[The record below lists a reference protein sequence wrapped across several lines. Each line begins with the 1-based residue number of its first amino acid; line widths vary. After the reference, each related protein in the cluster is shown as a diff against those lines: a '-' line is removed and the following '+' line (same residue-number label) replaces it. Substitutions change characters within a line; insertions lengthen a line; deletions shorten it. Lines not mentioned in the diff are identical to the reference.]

1 MAIGKQATF
10 PMPQS
15 LPKKRKRIV
24 ATMPTVD
31 TSFDVPEDIR
41 EGLDSGQYERVGGVI
56 RDLDTKQIV
65 AWLRENQPGKVVN
78 FDYSFHHFLPF
89 LGVLNLAVSVG
100 GFALVLGRLKSI
112 EDQLRG
118 LNNVTSQVNQKID
131 FQCYANLTAAIQ
143 QANSA
148 FLMSNPQNRHS
159 SAMQAIDRLLVAEH
173 YFSSLFDEQEK
184 IHKTTDFESN
194 GRHLLSTICL
204 AYTAEALCYMELDE
218 PQVAISRVT
227 EAYEQLRQRCE
238 RFCYLLLMKYDAPY
252 LHPYIMDADEQKDVL
267 SHVWGIYQWRSRQFH
282 MSQII
287 REQNQKFID
296 QPNLYTKK
304 ADWTLRKETVIKN
317 LDFMEAKI
325 EESKR
330 LQSYQTEIEYV
341 ISKGFT
347 WREWCAIKPKQPQP
361 DKSFFL
367 IIP

>member
-1 MAIGKQATF
+1 
-10 PMPQS
+10 
-15 LPKKRKRIV
+15 
-24 ATMPTVD
+24 MPTVD

-56 RDLDTKQIV
+56 REFDTKQVV
-65 AWLRENQPGKVVN
+65 AWLRENQPGNIVN
-78 FDYSFHHFLPF
+78 FDSSFHHFLPF

-100 GFALVLGRLKSI
+100 GFALVLGRLKNI
-112 EDQLRG
+112 EYQLRNV
-118 LNNVTSQVNQKID
+118 NNTTSQINKKID
-131 FQCYANLTAAIQ
+131 FQGYANLTSAIQ

-148 FLMSNPQNRHS
+148 FLMSNPQNRQS

-184 IHKTTDFESN
+184 MHETTDFESN
-194 GRHLLSTICL
+194 GHQLLSTICL

-218 PQVAISRVT
+218 SQVAMGRVT
-227 EAYEQLRQRCE
+227 EAYEQLGERCK
-238 RFCYLLLMKYDAPY
+238 RFCALLLGKYSAPY

-267 SHVWGIYQWRSRQFH
+267 NRVWRIYQWFYEQPSV
-282 MSQII
+282 SDII
-287 REQNQKFID
+287 RGQNQKFID
-296 QPNLYTKK
+296 KPNLYTNKRDWPRWKK
-304 ADWTLRKETVIKN
+304 TVIEN

-330 LQSYQTEIEYV
+330 LESYQSEIEYV
-341 ISKGFT
+341 VSKGFT
-347 WREWCAIKPKQPQP
+347 WREWCAVKPEQPQP

>member
-1 MAIGKQATF
+1 MT
-10 PMPQS
+10 
-15 LPKKRKRIV
+15 
-24 ATMPTVD
+24 TMD

-56 RDLDTKQIV
+56 RDFDTKQVV

-78 FDYSFHHFLPF
+78 FDSSFHHFLPF

-100 GFALVLGRLKSI
+100 GFALVLGRLKNI
-112 EDQLRG
+112 EDQLRTI
-118 LNNVTSQVNQKID
+118 NSTTSQINQKID
-131 FQCYANLTAAIQ
+131 FQGYANLTSAIQ

-148 FLMSNPQNRHS
+148 FLMSNPQNRQS

-184 IHKTTDFESN
+184 IHETIDFNFN
-194 GRHLLSTICL
+194 GHHLLSSICL

-238 RFCYLLLMKYDAPY
+238 RFCDLLLMKYSAPY
-252 LHPYIMDADEQKDVL
+252 LHPYIMDADEQKKVL
-267 SHVWGIYQWRSRQFH
+267 SRVWEICQWLDGQLHVSD
-282 MSQII
+282 MI
-287 REQNQKFID
+287 RMQNQKFID
-296 QPNLYTKK
+296 KPNLYTNKRDWPRWKK
-304 ADWTLRKETVIKN
+304 TVIEN

-330 LQSYQTEIEYV
+330 LESYQAEIEYV
-341 ISKGFT
+341 VSKGFT

-361 DKSFFL
+361 DKSFFF
-367 IIP
+367 IVP